1 MKKKRGIGGVI
12 VLVLLAVIIVGAF
25 VLVLRHAPRS
35 AEDTTEVSE
44 KDTLLNI
51 DVLGSYPSTP
61 REVMKLY
68 NRYIVCLYGAGS
80 KDLTDGELQ
89 ALGAKLRDMYDAEL
103 LDENPQETNIDNL
116 AQELNGFQ
124 KIGKSIMQANVCGSN
139 EVEYVDVTG
148 GSGAFVEV
156 SYFMKGDS
164 NPQFT
169 RTYQRFLLRKDADG
183 NWKILGFEKVD
194 KPAQEE
200 D

>member
-1 MKKKRGIGGVI
+1 
-12 VLVLLAVIIVGAF
+12 
-25 VLVLRHAPRS
+25 
-35 AEDTTEVSE
+35 
-44 KDTLLNI
+44 
-51 DVLGSYPSTP
+51 
-61 REVMKLY
+61 
-68 NRYIVCLYGAGS
+68 
-80 KDLTDGELQ
+80 
-89 ALGAKLRDMYDAEL
+89 
-103 LDENPQETNIDNL
+103 
-116 AQELNGFQ
+116 
-124 KIGKSIMQANVCGSN
+124 MQANVCGSN